1 MNLKKTLIIGGTA
14 LGLVGGAFLYQ
25 GSDGMENVLASNN
38 NESKLIEEAKVSEA
52 EAEKIALEEV
62 SGEVIE
68 KEVEKE
74 DGKIVYEF
82 DIKTDAGEK
91 EVEID
96 GMSGDIIQVED
107 DDEEDDDKHEE
118 EESVTQQ

>member
-1 MNLKKTLIIGGTA
+1 MNMKKTLIIGGTA
-14 LGLVGGAFLYQ
+14 LGIAGGALLYQ
-25 GSDGMENVLASNN
+25 GSDGIENVLASSN
-38 NESKLIEEAKVSEA
+38 NESKLIEEAKISEA

-62 SGEVIE
+62 SGDVIE

-107 DDEEDDDKHEE
+107 DEEDDDKEQK
-118 EESVTQQ
+118 EESAK

>member
-1 MNLKKTLIIGGTA
+1 MNMKKTLIIGGTA
-14 LGLVGGAFLYQ
+14 LGIAGGALLYQ
-25 GSDGMENVLASNN
+25 GSDGIENVLASSN
-38 NESKLIEEAKVSEA
+38 NESKLIEEAKISEA

-62 SGEVIE
+62 SGDVIE

-96 GMSGDIIQVED
+96 GMNGDVVQVED
-107 DDEEDDDKHEE
+107 DDEDDDEE
-118 EESVTQQ
+118 QKEESVTQ

>member
-1 MNLKKTLIIGGTA
+1 MNMKKTLIIGGTA
-14 LGLVGGAFLYQ
+14 LGIAGGALLYQ
-25 GSDGMENVLASNN
+25 GSDGIENVLASGNN
-38 NESKLIEEAKVSEA
+38 VSKLIEEAKISEA

-62 SGEVIE
+62 SGDVIE

-82 DIKTDAGEK
+82 DIKTDTGEK

-96 GMSGDIIQVED
+96 GMSGDVIQVEEDGED
-107 DDEEDDDKHEE
+107 DDEEQK
-118 EESVTQQ
+118 EESVTQ

>member
-1 MNLKKTLIIGGTA
+1 MNMKKTLIIGGTA
-14 LGLVGGAFLYQ
+14 LGIAGGALLYQ
-25 GSDGMENVLASNN
+25 GSDGIENVLASGN
-38 NESKLIEEAKVSEA
+38 NESKLIEEAKISEA

-62 SGEVIE
+62 SGDVIE

-82 DIKTDAGEK
+82 EIKTDTGEK

-107 DDEEDDDKHEE
+107 DEEDDDKEQK
-118 EESVTQQ
+118 EESAK